1 MHLRGYDSVTLLE
14 IDLADGKLLI
24 GPPTRF
30 PAMLRVVSD
39 PQRAHSALFT
49 VWQQR
54 EHSGTI
60 RRSWSDLFPGA
71 PLPGHSDS
79 QLQQQLQGA
88 LRSGR
93 LNAVF
98 VRKPRRALNAVK
110 PDQQRDRVMHVA
122 LTNKTVLLAPKGQL
136 PRDLAKE
143 SSKTTR
149 ADAVL
154 RGIPPKHPL
163 VNTIGQQASRVLPPA
178 LANGSRKELVQQL
191 TRQLSSGQLEG
202 AVLDQAELVRRAAS
216 LPSAP
221 KPVSRMSAKEKVY
234 EALARSYDLCGGDLG
249 AALKKLRDP
258 HNLAMMVGFMLVLAG
273 VQLIPGVDVVVDF
286 GMLIWLL
293 YTVGTKAVIGVKELV
308 KAVSAALDAKDD
320 RQLDTAARHFADA
333 FEALGE
339 AGISALLAFLQ
350 GLRLA
355 GRFAKAGEAE
365 GRALQRAT
373 GQGTSRPEPQAPV
386 ESLSNTA
393 EEAAKQGAVSVTAQ
407 SADEIAKLSTHIA
420 PGSDRVVLGKWP
432 GYIDEAKANGGTWFE
447 TPSGYFD
454 RLKAQY
460 GDQAAE
466 EAWKTNE
473 AFLRQ
478 QLSTGRPIEMT
489 EGGIA
494 HAIDRPNSMTAREL
508 DYLMKNSEQYGYK
521 RVGTTQW
528 IKGQ

>member
-1 MHLRGYDSVTLLE
+1 MTLLE

-39 PQRAHSALFT
+39 AQRAHSALFT

-60 RRSWSDLFPGA
+60 RRSWSELFPGA
-71 PLPGHSDS
+71 PLPVHSDS
-79 QLQQQLQGA
+79 QLQQQLQAA

-122 LTNKTVLLAPKGQL
+122 LTNKTVLLAPRGQL
-136 PRDLAKE
+136 PKDLAKE

-149 ADAVL
+149 ADALL

-202 AVLDQAELVRRAAS
+202 AVLDQAEFVRRAAS

-293 YTVGTKAVIGVKELV
+293 YTVGTKAVTGVKELV
-308 KAVSAALDAKDD
+308 KAVSAAVDAKDD
-320 RQLDTAARHFADA
+320 RQLDSSARHFADA

-350 GLRLA
+350 GMRLA

-365 GRALQRAT
+365 AEAAAGAKNSKPNVGERGASLPPEVQRMSKPFQQEYEAARAAGWKKPDGSPWYPPNNGGLGAPLRTTLDEGAALDRFGSEKGSFTSAAGEAFEKRALPGAPGELSQYEVT
-373 GQGTSRPEPQAPV
+373 GRGAGKLIV
-386 ESLSNTA
+386 EKS
-393 EEAAKQGAVSVTAQ
+393 
-407 SADEIAKLSTHIA
+407 DIA
-420 PGSDRVVLGKWP
+420 PWFDQP
-432 GYIDEAKANGGTWFE
+432 GGGTQYRLINSDG
-447 TPSGYFD
+447 TPMSVADAVQRGLLK
-454 RLKAQY
+454 RL
-460 GDQAAE
+460 
-466 EAWKTNE
+466 
-473 AFLRQ
+473 
-478 QLSTGRPIEMT
+478 P
-489 EGGIA
+489 
-494 HAIDRPNSMTAREL
+494 
-508 DYLMKNSEQYGYK
+508 
-521 RVGTTQW
+521 
-528 IKGQ
+528 

>member
-1 MHLRGYDSVTLLE
+1 VTLLE

-39 PQRAHSALFT
+39 AQRAHSALFT

-60 RRSWSDLFPGA
+60 RRSWSELFPGA

-79 QLQQQLQGA
+79 QLQQQLQAA

-122 LTNKTVLLAPKGQL
+122 LTNKTVLVAPKGQL

-191 TRQLSSGQLEG
+191 TRQLSSGQLDG
-202 AVLDQAELVRRAAS
+202 AVLDQAEFVRRAAS

-221 KPVSRMSAKEKVY
+221 KPVSRMSVKEKVY
-234 EALARSYDLCGGDLG
+234 EALARSFDLCGGDLG

-286 GMLIWLL
+286 GMLVWLL
-293 YTVGTKAVIGVKELV
+293 YTVGTKAVTGVNELV
-308 KAVSAALDAKDD
+308 KAVSAAVDAKDD
-320 RQLDTAARHFADA
+320 RQLDTAGRHFADA

-365 GRALQRAT
+365 AEAAAGAKAGKSGKSGASETSSKTTANAEESAEPAEKGVNATIARALSKAD
-373 GQGTSRPEPQAPV
+373 
-386 ESLSNTA
+386 
-393 EEAAKQGAVSVTAQ
+393 AQ
-407 SADEIAKLSTHIA
+407 E
-420 PGSDRVVLGKWP
+420 
-432 GYIDEAKANGGTWFE
+432 
-447 TPSGYFD
+447 
-454 RLKAQY
+454 
-460 GDQAAE
+460 
-466 EAWKTNE
+466 
-473 AFLRQ
+473 
-478 QLSTGRPIEMT
+478 
-489 EGGIA
+489 
-494 HAIDRPNSMTAREL
+494 
-508 DYLMKNSEQYGYK
+508 YLMKRGVAEQTAKSYVDSFEGPITLRPVEKGETFLRYCDDPSGRGSFLTETKYDSPKEAIEGLHLEPYGNTAK
-521 RVGTTQW
+521 SVQKVTATDDTFVLQGGVKNGNPPGAIQSVITDRSKFMFSTGNV
-528 IKGQ
+528 I